1 MSRCDWWDVPTNNP
15 ESLHKKLSALEVYD
29 SGVPAERTARCNDVE
44 CFSYQNFTEFLLN
57 MREKHSG
64 STEFGKIRNQR
75 VLRSIFTKSE
85 QDVFG
90 KKLYPTT
97 ESRVVFIFYEL
108 IKQHPFVDGN
118 KRIAATFLYATRAH
132 MGVTLNRAMCAA
144 LFVAGSVGEDRD
156 SVIGFI
162 EGVI

>member
-1 MSRCDWWDVPTNNP
+1 MSRCNWWDVPTNNP
-15 ESLHKKLSALEVYD
+15 EPLHKKLSALEVYD
-29 SGVPAERTARCNDVE
+29 SGLPFERSTRHDGVE
-44 CFSYQNFTEFLLN
+44 CFNYHNFTEFLLN

-64 STEFGKIRNQR
+64 SIEFGKIRNQR
-75 VLRSIFTKSE
+75 VLRSIFNKSE
-85 QDVFG
+85 QDVFD

-97 ESRVVFIFYEL
+97 ESRVAFIFYE
-108 IKQHPFVDGN
+108 IVKQHPFVDGN

-132 MGVTLNRAMCAA
+132 MGVTLNQAMCAA
-144 LFVAGSVGEDRD
+144 LFVAGSVSEDRD